1 MPSKYERRIEALEGA
16 IRTTCER
23 QCTKCFFL
31 VWGSEEPRDHASV
44 CDGNPK
50 SLTDILESLPSR
62 TIEQAL
68 VRSGEL
74 KGTSDDELRA
84 YIATAPGEAADE
96 LH

>member
-1 MPSKYERRIEALEGA
+1 MPSKYERRIELLEGA
-16 IRTTCER
+16 IQTTCER

-31 VWGSEEPRDHASV
+31 TWGRKEPRDHASV

-50 SLTDILESLPSR
+50 SLDDILASLPSR
-62 TIEQAL
+62 TIERAL

-84 YIATAPGEAADE
+84 YIATAPGETADD
-96 LH
+96 LR